1 MNKNSNAFLAIVST
15 PIGNLS
21 DITLRAIET
30 LRNSQLIAA
39 EDTRHTMQLLN
50 RFEIKKKL
58 LSCRA
63 SNEEKVSAEIVAK
76 VLDGISVSYVCDA
89 GTPCISDPGLRLI
102 NTALE
107 HGIEPLIIP
116 GVSALTFAI
125 TASAMPAA
133 KFAFYGFPP
142 VKSGRRLKF
151 IEKIKNEDKTVFLY
165 ESPHRISKLLNEI
178 NNFIGS
184 DTKIALIREATK
196 IHEECLRGTV
206 QDIIYKTKD
215 KLWKGEIVV
224 AIQPNIKTNS
234 NNQMENYYED

>member
-1 MNKNSNAFLAIVST
+1 LYIIAT
-15 PIGNLS
+15 PIGNIS

-30 LRNSQLIAA
+30 LRNSQIIAA
-39 EDTRHTMQLLN
+39 EDTRHTVQMLN
-50 RFEIKKKL
+50 KLGIKKKL

-63 SNEEKVSAEIVAK
+63 ANEEKVSTEIISK
-76 VLDGISVSYVCDA
+76 VFEGISISYVCDA
-89 GTPCISDPGLRLI
+89 GTPCISDPGLKLI
-102 NTALE
+102 NTAIE

-142 VKSGRRLKF
+142 VKTGRRLKF
-151 IEKIKNEDKTVFLY
+151 IEKIKNEDKAVFLY
-165 ESPHRISKLLNEI
+165 ESPHRISKLLSEI
-178 NNFIGS
+178 NNLIGP

-206 QDIIYKTKD
+206 QDIIYKTKN
-215 KLWKGEIVV
+215 KLWKGEIVL
-224 AIQPNIKTNS
+224 AIYPNPKNNS
-234 NNQMENYYED
+234 NNQMENNYED